1 MPAIA
6 HFSINADDVSRACHF
21 YENVFG
27 WSFEQVGPPDFY
39 AIRDGESGEP
49 SGMDTI
55 HPRRELKQGVRMAG
69 YECVISVPSLP
80 EVVAAIRAQNGKIIM
95 EESVI
100 VGVGRMIIF
109 EDTEGNLAGAIQYDK
124 KTEESLPVK

>member
-1 MPAIA
+1 MPNIA
-6 HFSINADDVSRACHF
+6 HFSINADDVSRACRF

-39 AIRDGESGEP
+39 VIKDGETDERP
-49 SGMDTI
+49 AMDTI

-95 EESVI
+95 EETVI
-100 VGVGRMIIF
+100 LGVGRMIIF
-109 EDTEGNLAGAIQYDK
+109 EDTEGNLAGAMQYDK
-124 KTEESLPVK
+124 KAE